1 MKDKATTLVIGLGEV
16 GKPLLSILSAHHRA
30 IGIDIALPSEP
41 IEHVDVMHICYP
53 YEIGDFVGETV
64 RYVER
69 IKPSL
74 TIINSTVGVGTTRKI
89 AGLASAAV
97 VHSPVRGKHAHMQDD
112 MLRYTKFV
120 GPLTPAAGHAAAEH
134 FAACGLKTKVLSS
147 PEATELGKLSETTY
161 FGVLISFAQELERYC
176 DRVGADYDEV
186 ISLFEGINFLPP
198 VKYFPGVIG
207 GHCVMPNIA
216 ILSKVDA
223 SPLLQAIK
231 ATNLEKIRREA
242 KKQSSE
248 ETNKAGIAARS
259 EMV

>member
-1 MKDKATTLVIGLGEV
+1 
-16 GKPLLSILSAHHRA
+16 
-30 IGIDIALPSEP
+30 
-41 IEHVDVMHICYP
+41 
-53 YEIGDFVGETV
+53 
-64 RYVER
+64 
-69 IKPSL
+69 
-74 TIINSTVGVGTTRKI
+74 
-89 AGLASAAV
+89 
-97 VHSPVRGKHAHMQDD
+97 MQDD